1 MKSKDTRKTGFDKFK
16 NILDFWATNSE
27 EGGWNISSTDEGS
40 QKMLEEESDKQV
52 KIQTGSDVVD
62 DFIIDE
68 DTSDDERMIVNMGPQ
83 HPSTHGVLRLQAELE
98 GEVVR
103 RVKPIIGYLHTGM
116 EKTGEELNYFQGPT
130 NTTRMDYLSPLFN
143 ELVFSLTTEKLI
155 GIEVPERAKTIR
167 ILMTELNRISS
178 HLVALATGGMD
189 IGALSMMIFGFRE
202 RELILNFFEKTTGLR
217 MNHNYIRPG
226 GVAADLPDGWQK
238 DIKDDLKNCHCLITN
253 MSLAAIDAV
262 INQVPVL
269 THAHNVAYK
278 MSINNL
284 PNTNNHKF
292 I

>member
-1 MKSKDTRKTGFDKFK
+1 MEENNESLKDID
-16 NILDFWATNSE
+16 LWATNSE

-40 QKMLEEESDKQV
+40 QKMLDQEDDINT
-52 KIQTGSDVVD
+52 KIQMGSEVVD
-62 DFIIDE
+62 DYFIEGDV
-68 DTSDDERMIVNMGPQ
+68 SDDERMILNMGPQ
-83 HPSTHGVLRLQAELE
+83 HPSTHGVLRLQVELE

-103 RVKPIIGYLHTGM
+103 RVQPVIGYLHTGM

-202 RELILNFFEKTTGLR
+202 RELILNFFEKINR
-217 MNHNYIRPG
+217 NH
-226 GVAADLPDGWQK
+226 
-238 DIKDDLKNCHCLITN
+238 
-253 MSLAAIDAV
+253 S
-262 INQVPVL
+262 
-269 THAHNVAYK
+269 
-278 MSINNL
+278 
-284 PNTNNHKF
+284 
-292 I
+292 

>member
-167 ILMTELNRISS
+167 ILMTELN
-178 HLVALATGGMD
+178 
-189 IGALSMMIFGFRE
+189 
-202 RELILNFFEKTTGLR
+202 
-217 MNHNYIRPG
+217 
-226 GVAADLPDGWQK
+226 
-238 DIKDDLKNCHCLITN
+238 
-253 MSLAAIDAV
+253 
-262 INQVPVL
+262 
-269 THAHNVAYK
+269 
-278 MSINNL
+278 
-284 PNTNNHKF
+284 
-292 I
+292 